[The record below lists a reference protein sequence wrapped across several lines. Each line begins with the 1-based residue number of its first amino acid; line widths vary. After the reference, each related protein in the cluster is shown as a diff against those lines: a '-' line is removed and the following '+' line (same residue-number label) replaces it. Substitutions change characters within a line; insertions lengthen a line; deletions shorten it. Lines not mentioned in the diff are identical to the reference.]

1 MSETVTYPSY
11 QAARH
16 NVQVLVPEPDQLVY
30 TQTDEGW
37 FWFGGDDDRW
47 CIGPFPS
54 RKAAAD
60 DYWAALREEYG
71 D

>member
-1 MSETVTYPSY
+1 M
-11 QAARH
+11 Q
-16 NVQVLVPEPDQLVY
+16 NDK
-30 TQTDEGW
+30 GW

-47 CIGPFPS
+47 CVGPFPS